1 MKRTRTDSTVYALR
15 FNGRGRR
22 QYVTLGSSKDG
33 WTQAKAQTALQDE
46 LAKVQLG
53 TWTPPEP
60 EPAPTVERDPTF
72 SRVQLRLARRS
83 RARVATKDALGL

>member
-60 EPAPTVERDPTF
+60 EPAPTVEQDPTF
-72 SRVQLRLARRS
+72 HEFSSDWLAAHEREWRP
-83 RARVATKDALGL
+83 KDALGL

>member
-1 MKRTRTDSTVYALR
+1 MKRTRADSTVYALR
-15 FNGRGRR
+15 FNAQGRR

-33 WTQAKAQTALQDE
+33 WTQARAQDALQDE

-60 EPAPTVERDPTF
+60 EPAPVVEQDPTF
-72 SRVQLRLARRS
+72 
-83 RARVATKDALGL
+83 